1 MEAFFLYRSGIHDA
15 TITFNSD
22 EVLYRERDVYKN
34 QWHDEVKLTERKAKD
49 LEDSY
54 HINPKMIQKHLTE
67 FEEVFQTEKQEVVTS
82 WGATYQKHEEDEH
95 LWAEREKKLPL
106 DVVIVNQE
114 PVAFISPSREICSV
128 LVKEGFETYTPV
140 KLWND
145 GKVSQAQYGVKHLD
159 NFMIKMRDGIKLA
172 TAVWIPNKV
181 QKAVPVILVRT
192 PYGKGA
198 YEKAYVH
205 FIQRGYAVVI
215 QDTRGRQD
223 SEGEW
228 IPMYTEV
235 EDGDDTLNWIAEQP
249 WCDGNIGMI
258 GASYGG
264 FVQWAAAASG
274 NPHLKAL
281 VSIVT
286 AGSPFTD
293 IPRKGGSFV
302 SGMLAWT
309 FAMVEKEFKPENML
323 RSDWD
328 DVLKIR
334 PLQDIPKK
342 ALGKDVPFWNYW
354 MTHPTNDDFWRKG
367 DWYQHKSNIN
377 VPAMIV
383 SGWYDDNGMG
393 TTEALE
399 VVADFAYEDK
409 KVILGPWMH
418 NANTTRDIQG
428 VHFGNNALRYDMD
441 LYYQQWFDRKL
452 KFVDN
457 RIDATPPVE
466 YYVVGENKWTTAE
479 QWPPEQVEWSNMYLS
494 SHGNACSSQGNGSLL
509 FDPPHIN
516 EDYDEFVYDP
526 TNPAPH
532 LIDMS
537 ENEIGIPAN
546 YKEVE
551 ERDDVLVYDSAS
563 LESPLTIS
571 GDVRVKFYAS
581 SSARDTDW
589 IIRLTDVDPEGNSIK
604 LADGVLRA
612 RYRKGFDQEILLEP
626 GEVEEYL
633 IRTSKI
639 ANTFKKGHRIRLTIT
654 SSADNFIFPNSNT
667 GEDPAVDVDTI
678 KAKQRVYHTADF
690 ISYLQFPMIK

>member
-1 MEAFFLYRSGIHDA
+1 MEAFYLYRSGIHDA
-15 TITFNSD
+15 TVTFNSG
-22 EVLYRERDVYKN
+22 EVLYQERDVYKN
-34 QWHDEVKLTERKAKD
+34 KWHDEVKLTEEKAKK
-49 LEDSY
+49 LEDYY
-54 HINPKMIQKHLTE
+54 HINPKMIQKHLAE
-67 FEEVFQTEKQEVVTS
+67 FGEIFKTEKQEVVTS
-82 WGATYQKHEEDEH
+82 WGATYQRHEEDDYI
-95 LWAEREKKLPL
+95 WAEREKKLPL
-106 DVVIVNQE
+106 DVVIVNQK

-128 LVKEGFETYTPV
+128 LVKEGFETYTPL
-140 KLWND
+140 KQWNEE
-145 GKVSQAQYGVKHLD
+145 KVSQAKYGVKHLND
-159 NFMIKMRDGIKLA
+159 YMVKMRDGIKLA
-172 TAVWIPNKV
+172 TAVWLPNKT
-181 QKAVPVILVRT
+181 QEAVPVILVRT
-192 PYGKGA
+192 PYGKMS

-235 EDGDDTLNWIAEQP
+235 EDGDDTLNWIAEQG

-334 PLQDIPKK
+334 PLQDIPKM
-342 ALGKDVPFWNYW
+342 ALGKVVPFWNYW
-354 MTHPTNDDFWRKG
+354 MEHPTNDSFWRKA
-367 DWYQHKSNIN
+367 DWYQNKSNIN

-399 VVADFAYEDK
+399 VVADLAYKDK

-441 LYYQQWFDRKL
+441 LYYQKWFDRKL
-452 KFVDN
+452 KFIDN
-457 RIDATPPVE
+457 KIDATPSVE
-466 YYVVGENKWTTAE
+466 YYVTGENEWRTAKT
-479 QWPPEQVEWSNMYLS
+479 WPPEHIEWSNMYLS
-494 SHGNACSSQGNGSLL
+494 SNGDSRSAQGNGSLL
-509 FDPPHIN
+509 FDKHIK
-516 EDYDEFVYDP
+516 EGYDEFVYDP

-532 LIDMS
+532 LIDLS

-546 YKEVE
+546 YKVVE
-551 ERDDVLVYDSAS
+551 ERKDVLVYNSTP
-563 LESPLTIS
+563 LGSPLTIA
-571 GDVRVKFYAS
+571 GDINVSFYAS

-589 IIRLTDVDPEGNSIK
+589 IVRLTDVDPEGNSIK
-604 LADGVLRA
+604 LVDGVLRA
-612 RYRKGFDQEILLEP
+612 RYRKGFDQEVLLEP
-626 GEVEEYL
+626 GKVEAYL

-678 KAKQRVYHTADF
+678 KAKQRVYHTLEF
-690 ISYLQFPMIK
+690 LSHVQLPVIK